1 VAHPLCCICMS
12 SLSQLTS
19 FFRLQSHKS
28 FFSLPPTTFPI
39 KYQVSKAS
47 SYSAMSVLSPSRLR
61 ARIAP
66 HLTLRVPFKAGMYEN
81 SPRWS
86 NKDLDP
92 VPPELRTWGGLVSQ
106 VHRRSLLPALTVD
119 SRTTGHTGLATC
131 SHLPWPLL
139 SALSCHSVS
148 LLARPSPLSS
158 SALPF
163 APWSSH

>member
-1 VAHPLCCICMS
+1 
-12 SLSQLTS
+12 
-19 FFRLQSHKS
+19 
-28 FFSLPPTTFPI
+28 
-39 KYQVSKAS
+39 
-47 SYSAMSVLSPSRLR
+47 MSVLSPSRLR

-66 HLTLRVPFKAGMYEN
+66 HLTLRVPFKAGIYEN
-81 SPRWS
+81 SPRGS

-92 VPPELRTWGGLVSQ
+92 VPPELSTWGGLVSHG
-106 VHRRSLLPALTVD
+106 HRRWQLALTVN

-131 SHLPWPLL
+131 SHLPWPLP
-139 SALSCHSVS
+139 SALSCHSGL